1 MPFLTREV
9 FNYLAHDVG
18 EPSAGAAAEPQ
29 FGYALSVDSTY
40 HMLDAVRAAG
50 NGIAS
55 FASLPNGPA
64 TSVTCLT
71 VKNAGETC
79 PSGHHEQET
88 MPVWTRYGKRTISA
102 VQYMDYV
109 EAFRPDM
116 FVTLC
121 DGDTNAQS
129 SRKRALKSAER
140 SERFLEECLPQFR
153 ESEALRAAGSM
164 LLGKWDC
171 MQSMRFVPFIQHL
184 LSAQRPSREATMLA
198 PAR

>member
-1 MPFLTREV
+1 M
-9 FNYLAHDVG
+9 FNYLKHDVG
-18 EPSAGAAAEPQ
+18 EPSAATTAAPLS

-50 NGIAS
+50 NGISA

-64 TSVTCLT
+64 TTLTCLA

-79 PSGHHEQET
+79 PSGHHEQDT
-88 MPVWTRYGKRTISA
+88 LPVWTRYGKRTLSA
-102 VQYMDYV
+102 AQYMSYV

-121 DGDTNAQS
+121 DGDTNEQS
-129 SRKRALKSAER
+129 SRKRALKSADR
-140 SERFLEECLPQFR
+140 SERFLEECLVIFR

-164 LLGKWDC
+164 VLGEC
-171 MQSMRFVPFIQHL
+171 PLGSFAL
-184 LSAQRPSREATMLA
+184 
-198 PAR
+198 